1 MGRKTKS
8 EEKQNKIK
16 RSQMPIFIGSNECH
30 KIKFFANVLDFNV
43 PIIIIESIR
52 DNVIKRKTK

>member
-30 KIKFFANVLDFNV
+30 KIKFFANVLDFIV
-43 PIIIIESIR
+43 PIIIIEGIR

>member
-1 MGRKTKS
+1 
-8 EEKQNKIK
+8 
-16 RSQMPIFIGSNECH
+16 MPIFIGSNECH

>member
-30 KIKFFANVLDFNV
+30 KIKFFADVLDFIV
-43 PIIIIESIR
+43 PIIIIESITNN
-52 DNVIKRKTK
+52 D

>member
-16 RSQMPIFIGSNECH
+16 HSQMPIFIGSNECH
-30 KIKFFANVLDFNV
+30 KIKFFADVVDFVV
-43 PIIIIESIR
+43 PIIIIESITN
-52 DNVIKRKTK
+52 NVLERSTT